1 MELHV
6 PESKFQKLLKVTPP
20 SKISI
25 AGIKVAPNPSFF
37 IMHFRFGLLYSYIYT
52 PSYLTLYG
60 IFIFFS
66 HIVSFPLNFLGQQSW
81 YHLKFTSNDLESV
94 SFAVILCLVH
104 VIFWWCQLWQ
114 CLTHCISS
122 AGLDLEQIRAQN
134 KEDRVSVQ

>member
-6 PESKFQKLLKVTPP
+6 PESRFQKLLKVTPP

-37 IMHFRFGLLYSYIYT
+37 IMHFIFGLLYSYIYA
-52 PSYLTLYG
+52 PSME
-60 IFIFFS
+60 FSFFFS
-66 HIVSFPLNFLGQQSW
+66 HIVSFPFNFLGQQSW